1 MTQPCVYKIEG
12 RSPRARVRS
21 LSAAHRRV
29 GQTSR
34 GRPDH
39 DESSGHFRSRWWIAS
54 LGRTVV
60 KLAVTRPVTALLLLL
75 LVAPLGM
82 ATAQPPQKV
91 PRVGYLKGGSPSD
104 PLRQRWLEAFRQ
116 GLRELGYVEGQ
127 NIAIESRWTEGK
139 DDRLPALAADL
150 VRSKVDVIVA
160 ETGAA
165 TRAAQQATRTIPIV
179 MSLVNDPV
187 GSGLVASLARPG
199 GNVTGLTIMSPDLVG
214 KQLELLKEVVPKVSR
229 VALLRH
235 PDNPASAGQL
245 REAEAAAQALGMRL
259 QTLEARSPQE
269 IDGAFAAMTRERAG
283 ALLVIP
289 DTLFWS
295 QRRQIA
301 ELAVKRRLPSMRM
314 GEAYAEAGGLMS
326 YGPSYLDL
334 ERRAATFVD
343 KILKGANPADLPV
356 AQPTKF
362 ELVIN
367 MKTAK
372 AIGLTIPPPL
382 LQRSDQ
388 IID

>member
-1 MTQPCVYKIEG
+1 M
-12 RSPRARVRS
+12 
-21 LSAAHRRV
+21 
-29 GQTSR
+29 
-34 GRPDH
+34 
-39 DESSGHFRSRWWIAS
+39 
-54 LGRTVV
+54 
-60 KLAVTRPVTALLLLL
+60 
-75 LVAPLGM
+75 
-82 ATAQPPQKV
+82 
-91 PRVGYLKGGSPSD
+91 
-104 PLRQRWLEAFRQ
+104 RQRWLEAFRQ
-116 GLRELGYVEGQ
+116 GLREFGYVEGQ

-165 TRAAQQATRTIPIV
+165 TRAAQQATRTIPII

-214 KQLELLKEVVPKVSR
+214 KQLELLKEVVPRVSL

-235 PDNPASAGQL
+235 PDNPASAAQL
-245 REAEAAAQALGMRL
+245 REAEAAAQALGVRL
-259 QTLEARSPQE
+259 QTLAARSPEE
-269 IDGAFAAMTRERAG
+269 IDGAFAAMTKERAG

-289 DTLFWS
+289 DALFWNL
-295 QRRQIA
+295 RRQIA
-301 ELAVKRRLPSMRM
+301 ELAVKRRLPSIRM
-314 GEAYAEAGGLMS
+314 GEGYPEAGGLMS
-326 YGPSYLDL
+326 YGPSYVDV

-372 AIGLTIPPPL
+372 AIGLTIPQPL
-382 LQRSDQ
+382 LQRADQ